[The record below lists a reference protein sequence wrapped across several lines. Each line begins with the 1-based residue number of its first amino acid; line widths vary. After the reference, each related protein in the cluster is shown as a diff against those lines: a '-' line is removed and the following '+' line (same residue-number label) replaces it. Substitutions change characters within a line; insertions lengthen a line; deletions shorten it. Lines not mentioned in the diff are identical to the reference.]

1 MILWGWSGIGLIIL
15 LPPHF
20 FKVKISKQLKLNTI
34 MNNEQ
39 FSDDA
44 MWKTIEHYETYFN
57 GKRSQRQKYIMGR
70 AIKRFVT
77 FNHLENPNMYLL
89 YLIADKSLN
98 RIKSKSENGR
108 VSELEKE
115 LQKDIHLFIK

>member
-1 MILWGWSGIGLIIL
+1 MY
-15 LPPHF
+15 F
-20 FKVKISKQLKLNTI
+20 LKKTTGGFRNNQFI
-34 MNNEQ
+34 MNKEQ
-39 FSDDA
+39 FSNDE

-57 GKRSQRQKYIMGR
+57 GKRSEKQKYIIGR

-108 VSELEKE
+108 VYELEE
-115 LQKDIHLFIK
+115 

>member
-1 MILWGWSGIGLIIL
+1 MCMY
-15 LPPHF
+15 F
-20 FKVKISKQLKLNTI
+20 LKKTTGGFRNNQFI
-34 MNNEQ
+34 MNKEQ
-39 FSDDA
+39 FSNDE
-44 MWKTIEHYETYFN
+44 MWKTIEHYETYYK
-57 GKRSQRQKYIMGR
+57 GKRSSRQKYIMGR

-108 VSELEKE
+108 VYELEEE
-115 LQKDIHLFIK
+115 LRKDIHLFIK